1 MPKPVIIDATDRKRI
16 AAAIAE
22 AESRTSGEIVAVVT
36 AASDSYH
43 FIAFLWAAIAA
54 LAVPLP
60 LMLITNWSGPDM
72 AASSSGLTEA
82 YLLQLATFAI
92 VAAVLLLT
100 PLRLRV
106 VPGRVK
112 RARAHRNAVEQFLAQ
127 NLHTTRGRTGVLL
140 FVSIAER
147 YAEVIADEGIY
158 AKVPAEVWDDVV
170 RLLVDNIKAGAAA
183 EGFLQAVRLSGA
195 LLAEHFPPA
204 THACDELPNHL
215 IVLE

>member
-1 MPKPVIIDATDRKRI
+1 MPVTIDAIDRKRI
-16 AAAIAE
+16 ADAIAE

-36 AASDSYH
+36 AASDSYR

-54 LAVPLP
+54 LIVPLP
-60 LMLITNWSGPDM
+60 LMFITGWTGPDT
-72 AASSSGLTEA
+72 ATSSASLTEA

-92 VAAVLLLT
+92 VAAGLLLT
-100 PLRLRV
+100 PLRIRA

-112 RARAHRNAVEQFLAQ
+112 RARAHRSAVEQFLAQ

-170 RLLVDNIKAGAAA
+170 RVLVENIKVGAAA

-204 THACDELPNHL
+204 EPDWDELPNHL

>member
-1 MPKPVIIDATDRKRI
+1 MPVNIDAMDRKRI
-16 AAAIAE
+16 ADTIAE

-36 AASDSYH
+36 AASDSYQ
-43 FIAFLWAAIAA
+43 FIAFLWAAVAA
-54 LAVPLP
+54 LIVPLP
-60 LMLITNWSGPDM
+60 LMLTSHWTGPET
-72 AASSSGLTEA
+72 AASSVSLVEV

-92 VAAVLLLT
+92 VAAILLLT
-100 PLRLRV
+100 PLRIRV

-147 YAEVIADEGIY
+147 HAEVIADEGIY

-170 RLLVDNIKAGAAA
+170 HVLVDNIKAGAPV
-183 EGFLQAVRLSGA
+183 EGFLQAIRLSGA

-204 THACDELPNHL
+204 KHECDELPNHL